1 MICVEFYKLRED
13 SLGVCVC
20 VCVCRQCAAGGSDV
34 SNERNVSREG
44 CSRPKG
50 R

>member
-13 SLGVCVC
+13 SLG